1 MNILIVCSCAEEYIT
16 SSMLCLELLCKGFL
30 ENGHKVVFVSPLP
43 NKNNKYYN
51 EKYFFEHENLTHLR
65 FGKTIEKIDNSLN
78 NKKSIKN
85 RIVNLLLKVY
95 RSFDLFGK
103 SIETLKYSNEI
114 KEKIVSES
122 FEPDILFSASDP
134 KTSHILASKIIDIFK
149 KRPYY
154 MQYWGDPLTLDI
166 ASRTLTPVFIRKR
179 IESSLLKKADKI
191 IYVSPLTLSEQQN
204 YFKEYSDKM
213 EYRPTPCEIKTYK
226 NSVGKCIG
234 YFGSYNTSVR
244 DIKQLYNAVN
254 ENKNYKLIIVGDSD
268 LKLDSTEYVEVID
281 RLPAAEL
288 ERYYD
293 ICDII
298 VDLTNNFGA
307 QIPAKI
313 FRDAGT
319 NKEVLLICN
328 AENGGDVKNYFS
340 QFNRFTICEN
350 SCESII
356 AALENYNKNGI
367 PERVALKDFNYLNV
381 SRSIIDILN
390 ERNTNNG

>member
-1 MNILIVCSCAEEYIT
+1 M
-16 SSMLCLELLCKGFL
+16 
-30 ENGHKVVFVSPLP
+30 
-43 NKNNKYYN
+43 
-51 EKYFFEHENLTHLR
+51 
-65 FGKTIEKIDNSLN
+65 
-78 NKKSIKN
+78 
-85 RIVNLLLKVY
+85 
-95 RSFDLFGK
+95 
-103 SIETLKYSNEI
+103 
-114 KEKIVSES
+114 
-122 FEPDILFSASDP
+122 
-134 KTSHILASKIIDIFK
+134 
-149 KRPYY
+149 
-154 MQYWGDPLTLDI
+154 
-166 ASRTLTPVFIRKR
+166 
-179 IESSLLKKADKI
+179 
-191 IYVSPLTLSEQQN
+191 
-204 YFKEYSDKM
+204 
-213 EYRPTPCEIKTYK
+213 
-226 NSVGKCIG
+226 
-234 YFGSYNTSVR
+234 
-244 DIKQLYNAVN
+244 
-254 ENKNYKLIIVGDSD
+254 
-268 LKLDSTEYVEVID
+268 
-281 RLPAAEL
+281 